1 MQIVAMMNSTD
12 VTLSDQL
19 TPATANLSD
28 LATPISD
35 NMSDQVPYDSS
46 WVPVAQFAME
56 GVTQGIVGIVGLVG
70 EWFSEDN
77 NVSALGSH
85 ILLLSIVNNEHSAM
99 ILARRSVDKNV
110 TFSIFSRIFMHPYNA
125 RKLFH
130 LPNTFFLP

>member
-70 EWFSEDN
+70 EWFSEDMYQ
-77 NVSALGSH
+77 
-85 ILLLSIVNNEHSAM
+85 LSIVNNEHSAM